1 MYAGDTLSFD
11 AGEANTRGSVMW
23 VGNGEFDSYGYLET
37 AFIKGQMDGEL
48 KPDMCYRIFD
58 RGGTSTSQQFHF
70 VPVDMNGNELGPS
83 VLNTAGNIVYSIW
96 EKGHLSQDC
105 NISNLFMA

>member
-11 AGEANTRGSVMW
+11 DGEANTRGSVMW
-23 VGNGEFDSYGYLET
+23 VGNGEFDSYGYLKT

-58 RGGTSTSQQFHF
+58 RGVQT
-70 VPVDMNGNELGPS
+70 L
-83 VLNTAGNIVYSIW
+83 
-96 EKGHLSQDC
+96 LSSFILC
-105 NISNLFMA
+105 PLI